1 MKKPEKSVTPCE
13 EFFLL
18 VTEAHICSVAMQVF
32 SMSTATDRPCTELFP
47 EGCEKLNPQQRW
59 NVLRLAVSKI
69 VDQFVDISYPS
80 PATKK
85 DDDRVRA
92 YAKEVLSLGLLLME
106 FMDAVREGDGERII
120 RCWKYFL
127 LLFKSSERTNYSV
140 EAFNLL
146 LELEYVMT
154 PRMRQQLT
162 WERTINVHGKSGRN
176 ISMDLHME
184 HINRECKQAMGVLG
198 SNINDSSVTRIGK
211 SIGELMKISQQF
223 DKANDLKEE
232 SGRHRR
238 RTVEGDMK
246 KLLTELNAGKVFDHI
261 PGRKHSNFKKMQ
273 VNMTRKLSVKSLESW
288 MQQQLQKYQMCYI

>member
-1 MKKPEKSVTPCE
+1 MKQPEKSVTPCE

-32 SMSTATDRPCTELFP
+32 NMSTAADRPCTELFP

-59 NVLRLAVSKI
+59 KVLQLAVTKI

-85 DDDRVRA
+85 DDDHVRA
-92 YAKEVLSLGLLLME
+92 YAKEVLSLGLLPME
-106 FMDAVREGDGERII
+106 FTDAVHEGDGERITW
-120 RCWKYFL
+120 CWKYF

-154 PRMRQQLT
+154 PRMKQQLT

-176 ISMDLHME
+176 VSMDLHME

-198 SNINDSSVTRIGK
+198 SNINDSSVARIGK

-223 DKANDLKEE
+223 DKVNNLKEE

-246 KLLTELNAGKVFDHI
+246 KLLMELNTVKVFDHI

-273 VNMTRKLSVKSLESW
+273 VNMMRKLKVESLESW
-288 MQQQLQKYQMCYI
+288 MQQLQKYQMLM

>member
-1 MKKPEKSVTPCE
+1 
-13 EFFLL
+13 
-18 VTEAHICSVAMQVF
+18 
-32 SMSTATDRPCTELFP
+32 MSTATDRPCTELFP

-106 FMDAVREGDGERII
+106 FTDAVREGDGERII

-198 SNINDSSVTRIGK
+198 SNINDSSVARIGK

-223 DKANDLKEE
+223 DKVNDLKEE

-246 KLLTELNAGKVFDHI
+246 KLLTELNAMKVFDHI

-273 VNMTRKLSVKSLESW
+273 VNMMRKLSVKSLESW